1 MLCILHVH
9 VCGISR
15 WTVHCTFISCVHVHT
30 RTHTHTHTQG
40 LELSG
45 EGVGDKRSEVDVS
58 TEMIL
63 SSPELVLTDPTS
75 SVTGRALRGLLT
87 AQSAVTVSL

>member
-1 MLCILHVH
+1 M
-9 VCGISR
+9 R
-15 WTVHCTFISCVHVHT
+15 A
-30 RTHTHTHTQG
+30 HTHTLTQG

-45 EGVGDKRSEVDVS
+45 EGVGDKRSEIDVS

-87 AQSAVTVSL
+87 AQSAVTVSLQLVMSYVDSRINRIATGIMFST